1 MDTPTRARAPEL
13 VYLALAAFTADVLIY
28 YFTITPLRQWADARF
43 EAEWIGT
50 FAHYGLRAI
59 SALLFG
65 FAMVHWKAVEA
76 RELGLSFRPFK
87 EDGTW
92 TLRLVSLL
100 TIASAL
106 YIALALAV
114 CKALDVDL
122 RSWRFFET
130 DRDGGWMGYLLCS
143 VLAAPLVEEGV
154 YRSLLTPALKAGY
167 GPRGAIVAGAL
178 LFYVLHLVYGQP
190 WWMVHYF
197 IAGLILTWAY
207 LQRGRLWICVVLHA
221 GGNLLVVLDDALRDF
236 APGVYRSLMG

>member
-1 MDTPTRARAPEL
+1 MDTPSRARGLWL

-50 FAHYGLRAI
+50 FAHYGLRAF

-65 FAMVHWKAVEA
+65 SAMVLFKSVEVP
-76 RELGLSFRPFK
+76 ELGFSFRPFK
-87 EDGTW
+87 EDAAW

-100 TIASAL
+100 AIASVL
-106 YIALALAV
+106 FIAISLAV
-114 CKALDVDL
+114 CKAMDIDM
-122 RSWRFFET
+122 RGWRFFET

-143 VLAAPLVEEGV
+143 ALAAPLVEEGV

-190 WWMVHYF
+190 WWMFHYF

-207 LQRGRLWICVVLHA
+207 LQRGKLWICVVLHA
-221 GGNLLVVLDDALRDF
+221 GGNLMVVMDDALRDF
-236 APGVYRSLMG
+236 APRIYSALMG